1 MTATSTT
8 VTAVKQAL
16 VDELTAR
23 INDSEVQVVYGRP
36 QDAMVRRQFVHVA
49 DVSYSAQIAN
59 VRAGRKQYDEDYTV
73 DVVFAVGAAS
83 GESADVEATAFGLFE
98 HLRDAL
104 ADEDGAQGLGVDG
117 VWALTLT
124 DVESSVQ
131 HYGEAPV
138 AVIVAT
144 VRCRGRVE

>member
-1 MTATSTT
+1 MAATSTT

-16 VDELTAR
+16 VDELTSR
-23 INDSEVQVVYGRP
+23 INDTDVQVMYGRP
-36 QDAMVRRQFVHVA
+36 QDAIVRSQLVHVA
-49 DVSYSAQIAN
+49 DVSYQAAIAN
-59 VRAGRKQYDEDYTV
+59 IRAGRKQYDEDYTI

-83 GESADVEATAFGLFE
+83 GESVDVEATAFGLFE

-104 ADEDGAQGLGVDG
+104 ADEAGVQGLGVDG
-117 VWALTLT
+117 VWSLTLANVT
-124 DVESSVQ
+124 SQVD
-131 HYGEAPV
+131 HHLNAPV